1 MLLAEALGATE
12 MLERVKIFATDIDEH
27 ALRQARQAVYRPDQ
41 LEAVPAGLRERWFK
55 PADGTYRLDE
65 ELRRSVIFGRN
76 DLLRDAPISKLDLLA
91 CRNTLMYFNAE
102 AQGDVLRRFQLA
114 LNDGGYV
121 ILGKSETMLGHA
133 GAFAAEEPSLRIFRK
148 LPGAEPLRRLPPR
161 SAGSRPPGLNLATFL
176 GAIEHGPVAQLVLDP
191 AGRLAVA
198 SAALRR
204 MFKVHDADIGRPLQD
219 LELSYRP
226 VDLRSLIAEAAAS
239 GESQHVP
246 DTVTWRPDGD
256 LTYELDI
263 EVTPLRDAQGADI
276 GTSITFLDATGRA
289 QLTSELDHAR
299 RDADT
304 AYEELQTMVEEL
316 ETTNEE
322 LQSTNEEL
330 ETTNEELQST
340 IEELE
345 TTNEELQSTG
355 AEHQAV
361 TDELGARNREL
372 GHLNATLNAILH
384 AIGLAVA
391 TVDSEL
397 RVELWNER
405 ARDLWGVSLDDVR
418 GRHLLKLDIGL
429 PVAQLLPTLT
439 QSLEGSAEEA
449 TTTLTARDRRG
460 REFACT
466 VRCIPLRAV
475 GGAPEGAIVIMEA
488 G

>member
-1 MLLAEALGATE
+1 
-12 MLERVKIFATDIDEH
+12 
-27 ALRQARQAVYRPDQ
+27 
-41 LEAVPAGLRERWFK
+41 
-55 PADGTYRLDE
+55 
-65 ELRRSVIFGRN
+65 
-76 DLLRDAPISKLDLLA
+76 
-91 CRNTLMYFNAE
+91 MYFNAE

-239 GESQHVP
+239 GESQRVP
-246 DTVTWRPDGD
+246 DTVTWRADGD

-263 EVTPLRDAQGADI
+263 EVTPLRGPQGTDI

-289 QLTSELDHAR
+289 ELTSELDHAR

-304 AYEELQTMVEEL
+304 AYEELQTMV
-316 ETTNEE
+316 
-322 LQSTNEEL
+322 
-330 ETTNEELQST
+330 
-340 IEELE
+340 EELE

-384 AIGLAVA
+384 AVGLAVA

-405 ARDLWGVSLDDVR
+405 ARDLWGVSVDDVR

-439 QSLEGSAEEA
+439 QSMEGSDYEAA
-449 TTTLTARDRRG
+449 TTLIARDRRG
-460 REFACT
+460 REFECT
-466 VRCIPLRAV
+466 VRCVALRGA
-475 GGAPEGAIVIMEA
+475 GGVPEGAIVIMET
-488 G
+488 GD